1 MAENSIARQ
10 SNSQLKLQIGMATP
24 VRKAPAASAIGSR
37 STLFRRQLCTQLVLL
52 PADFKSR
59 LPDNHLVF
67 FIIDMVSRLDLS
79 GILVKYENK
88 SGVGRPAY
96 DPTMMLTLILYCYCT
111 GTTSGRAIERS
122 CRESVPCGV
131 ITGNQTPDHD
141 TISNFLLLH
150 REQFDCIFQQILQQA
165 EEFGLVKL
173 EHVALDGSKIHAN
186 ASRHKAMSYQRMC
199 EKTEKLPLDCE
210 KLETQIAELESQD
223 NPRAAKEVHT
233 LKTEVK
239 FKKKRLAKIKASK
252 KKLEQRAKKRA
263 RVQAKEKTKLLK
275 QGRKIRKIPDPKTA
289 LPEPTEQINFTDP
302 DSRIMG
308 HTGGAFE
315 QCYNVQI
322 VVDRHCQMIVAH
334 DVVQQGNDKNLLEP
348 MFRQVHQRLGKYPI
362 SGSADAGYFTQESIT
377 TDSLSTVELFVP
389 PDRETHPRTSR
400 PSVGRIPKDISPADR
415 MRRKLSTTHG
425 KELYA
430 QRKCIVE
437 PVFGQIKHS
446 VFAFDQFSWRGLGNV
461 RLEWALVCTAH
472 NLTKIWRSGYRFA
485 QAESWP
491 PPVMKAA

>member
-1 MAENSIARQ
+1 MAENSIAQQ
-10 SNSQLKLQIGMATP
+10 SNSQLKLETGMATP
-24 VRKAPAASAIGSR
+24 VRRSPATSANGSG
-37 STLFRRQLCTQLVLL
+37 STMFRRQLATQLVLL

-67 FIIDMVSRLDLS
+67 FIIDIVSQLDLS

-88 SGVGRPAY
+88 SRVGRPAY
-96 DPTMMLTLILYCYCT
+96 DPTMMLTLILYCYCI

-150 REQFDCIFQQILQQA
+150 REQFDCIFQQVLQQA

-186 ASRHKAMSYQRMC
+186 ASRHKAMSYQRLC

-210 KLETQIAELESQD
+210 KLEARIAELESQD
-223 NPRAAKEVHT
+223 NARAAKEVHT

-263 RVQAKEKTKLLK
+263 KVQAKEKRKLQK
-275 QGRKIRKIPDPKTA
+275 QGRQIRRIPDPKTA
-289 LPEPTEQINFTDP
+289 LPEPAEQINFTDP

-308 HTGGAFE
+308 HTGGTFE

-322 VVDRHCQMIVAH
+322 VVDRYCQMIVAH

-348 MFRQVHQRLGKYPI
+348 MFRQVHQRLGRYPI

-389 PDRETHPRTSR
+389 PDRETHPRTSC
-400 PSVGRIPKDISPADR
+400 PAVGRIPKDISPADR

-437 PVFGQIKHS
+437 PVFGQVKES
-446 VFAFDQFSWRGLGNV
+446 VLAFDQFSWRGLGNV
-461 RLEWALVCTAH
+461 RHQWALVCTAH
-472 NLTKIWRSGYRFA
+472 NLLKIHRSKLRQERMLYQSQRT
-485 QAESWP
+485 
-491 PPVMKAA
+491 AA

>member
-1 MAENSIARQ
+1 MVLQSIEGISKFAHNLSYHTEIKAKKEIPMAENSIAQ
-10 SNSQLKLQIGMATP
+10 PSNSQLKIELGGMARP
-24 VRKAPAASAIGSR
+24 VRRLSAAAGKGLKQ
-37 STLFRRQLCTQLVLL
+37 TLFRRQLATQLVLL

-67 FIIDMVSRLDLS
+67 FIIDMVSKLDLS
-79 GILVKYENK
+79 GILVKYESK
-88 SGVGRPAY
+88 SGIGRPAY
-96 DPTMMLTLILYCYCT
+96 DPQMMLTLVLYCYCT

-141 TISNFLLLH
+141 TISNYLLLH
-150 REQFDCIFQQILQQA
+150 REQFDNIFQQTLQQA
-165 EEFGLVKL
+165 EGFGLVKL
-173 EHVALDGSKIHAN
+173 DHAALDGSKIHAN

-210 KLETQIAELESQD
+210 QLETRIAELGNSQN
-223 NPRAAKEVHT
+223 NPRAVREASILRK
-233 LKTEVK
+233 EVK

-263 RVQAKEKTKLLK
+263 KVQAKEKRKLQK

-322 VVDRHCQMIVAH
+322 VVDSHCQMIVAH

-348 MFRQVHQRLGKYPI
+348 MFLQVHRRLGRYPI
-362 SGSADAGYFTQESIT
+362 AGSADAGYFTKESIT
-377 TDSLSTVELFVP
+377 TESLSAVEFFVP
-389 PDRETHPRTSR
+389 PDRETHPRTSL

-415 MRRKLSTTHG
+415 MRRKLSTTRG
-425 KELYA
+425 KEIYS

-437 PVFGQIKHS
+437 PVFGQVKES
-446 VFAFDQFSWRGLGNV
+446 VLEFDQFSWSRSSF
-461 RLEWALVCTAH
+461 LETW
-472 NLTKIWRSGYRFA
+472 S
-485 QAESWP
+485 Q
-491 PPVMKAA
+491 

>member
-1 MAENSIARQ
+1 MARHCIARQ
-10 SNSQLKLQIGMATP
+10 SNSQLKLEIGTATP
-24 VRKAPAASAIGSR
+24 VRPSAVANANGTR
-37 STLFRRQLCTQLVLL
+37 STLFRRQLATQLLLL
-52 PADFKSR
+52 PTNFESR
-59 LPDNHLVF
+59 LPNNHLVF

-122 CRESVPCGV
+122 CRESVPCSL

-165 EEFGLVKL
+165 EQFGLVKL

-199 EKTEKLPLDCE
+199 DTTEKLPLDCE
-210 KLETQIAELESQD
+210 KLQIRIAELESRD
-223 NPRAAKEVHT
+223 NPRAAKEVNT
-233 LKTEVK
+233 LKAEVK

-252 KKLEQRAKKRA
+252 KKLEQRVKRRAK
-263 RVQAKEKTKLLK
+263 VQAKEKTKLQK

-308 HTGGAFE
+308 HTGGTFE

-322 VVDRHCQMIVAH
+322 VVDGHCQMIVAH

-348 MFRQVHQRLGKYPI
+348 MFEQVHQRLGKYPI
-362 SGSADAGYFTQESIT
+362 SGSADAGYFTQGSIMAA
-377 TDSLSTVELFVP
+377 SLSAVELFVP
-389 PDRETHPRTSR
+389 PDRETHPRNSR
-400 PSVGRIPKDISPADR
+400 PCVGRIPKNISPADR

-437 PVFGQIKHS
+437 PVFGQVKES
-446 VFAFDQFSWRGLGNV
+446 VLSFDQFSWRGLRNV
-461 RLEWALVCTAH
+461 QYQWALVCTAH
-472 NLTKIWRSGYRFA
+472 NLLKIHRSKFWQEHILA
-485 QAESWP
+485 QSQRT
-491 PPVMKAA
+491 AA

>member
-1 MAENSIARQ
+1 MAKNSIAQ
-10 SNSQLKLQIGMATP
+10 NCNSQLKLEIGMPSP
-24 VRKAPAASAIGSR
+24 VGRIAAVNANGSR
-37 STLFRRQLCTQLVLL
+37 STLFRRQLPTQLVLL
-52 PADFKSR
+52 PSDFKSR
-59 LPDNHLVF
+59 LPDDHLVF

-79 GILVKYENK
+79 GIFVKYEK
-88 SGVGRPAY
+88 KAGIGRPAY

-111 GTTSGRAIERS
+111 GTTSGRAIERA

-141 TISNFLLLH
+141 TISSYLLLH
-150 REQFDCIFQQILQQA
+150 REQCDSIFQQILQQA

-199 EKTEKLPLDCE
+199 ETTEKLPMDCE
-210 KLETQIAELESQD
+210 KLETRIAELESQD
-223 NPRAAKEVHT
+223 NPRAINEARALSKEVR
-233 LKTEVK
+233 

-252 KKLEQRAKKRA
+252 KKLEQRARKRA
-263 RVQAKEKTKLLK
+263 KVQAKGKRKLQK
-275 QGRKIRKIPDPKTA
+275 QGRKIRKISDPKTA

-308 HTGGAFE
+308 HTGGTFE

-322 VVDRHCQMIVAH
+322 VVDSHCQMIVAH

-348 MFRQVHQRLGKYPI
+348 MFLQVHQRLGRYPTA
-362 SGSADAGYFTQESIT
+362 GSADAGYFTQDSIT
-377 TDSLSTVELFVP
+377 KESLSTVELFVP
-389 PDRETHPRTSR
+389 PDRETHPRTSQ

-415 MRRKLSTTHG
+415 MRRKLSTTRG

-437 PVFGQIKHS
+437 PVFGQVKES
-446 VFAFDQFSWRGLGNV
+446 VLEFDQFSWRGLRNV
-461 RLEWALVCTAH
+461 RHQWALVCTAH
-472 NLTKIWRSGYRFA
+472 NLLKIHRAKLR
-485 QAESWP
+485 QTLVVQMHELI
-491 PPVMKAA
+491 AA

>member
-1 MAENSIARQ
+1 
-10 SNSQLKLQIGMATP
+10 
-24 VRKAPAASAIGSR
+24 
-37 STLFRRQLCTQLVLL
+37 
-52 PADFKSR
+52 
-59 LPDNHLVF
+59 
-67 FIIDMVSRLDLS
+67 
-79 GILVKYENK
+79 
-88 SGVGRPAY
+88 
-96 DPTMMLTLILYCYCT
+96 
-111 GTTSGRAIERS
+111 
-122 CRESVPCGV
+122 
-131 ITGNQTPDHD
+131 
-141 TISNFLLLH
+141 
-150 REQFDCIFQQILQQA
+150 
-165 EEFGLVKL
+165 
-173 EHVALDGSKIHAN
+173 
-186 ASRHKAMSYQRMC
+186 MSYQRMC

-210 KLETQIAELESQD
+210 KLETQIVELESQD

-446 VFAFDQFSWRGLGNV
+446 
-461 RLEWALVCTAH
+461 
-472 NLTKIWRSGYRFA
+472 RSEEYTSEL
-485 QAESWP
+485 QSP
-491 PPVMKAA
+491 C